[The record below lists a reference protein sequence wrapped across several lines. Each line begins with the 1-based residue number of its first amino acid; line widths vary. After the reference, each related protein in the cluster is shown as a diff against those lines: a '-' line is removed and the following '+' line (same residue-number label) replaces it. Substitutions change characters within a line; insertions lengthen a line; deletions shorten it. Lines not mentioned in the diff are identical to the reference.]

1 MVKTLLLNNLNFAV
15 MKTIGVK
22 MAIIALF
29 VIVGNLSLSA
39 QIGRG
44 GACLRG
50 TTTIVEKPA
59 TCTAVQL
66 TDEQKTILN
75 DLYVDFQAEMTELRA
90 DMQSASKFTDKLI
103 IRKQMVDLRNAHLVE
118 VKALLA
124 EWGY

>member
-1 MVKTLLLNNLNFAV
+1 

-44 GACLRG
+44 GSCLRR
-50 TTTIVEKPA
+50 TTTPITTPVVVGSPA
-59 TCTAVQL
+59 TCTTVQL

-75 DLYVDFQAEMTELRA
+75 DLYVVFQAEMAELR
-90 DMQSASKFTDKLI
+90 SAMWSTVVWTDKLV
-103 IRKQMVDLRNAHLVE
+103 IRQQMVDLRNAHLAE
-118 VKALLA
+118 VKALLE

>member
-1 MVKTLLLNNLNFAV
+1 
-15 MKTIGVK
+15 MKTIGVR

-44 GACLRG
+44 GTCLRG
-50 TTTIVEKPA
+50 TGTVVEKPA
-59 TCTAVQL
+59 TCTTIQL

-75 DLYVDFQAEMTELRA
+75 DLYVEFQAEMAELRA
-90 DMQSASKFTDKLI
+90 AMVSATTFTDKLL
-103 IRKQMVDLRNAHLVE
+103 IRKQMVDLRIAHLAE

>member
-1 MVKTLLLNNLNFAV
+1 
-15 MKTIGVK
+15 MKTIGVR

-44 GACLRG
+44 GTCLRG
-50 TTTIVEKPA
+50 TTTVVEKPA
-59 TCTAVQL
+59 TCTTIQL

-75 DLYVDFQAEMTELRA
+75 DLYVEFQAEMTELRA
-90 DMQSASKFTDKLI
+90 DMLSAATFADKLI
-103 IRKQMVDLRNAHLVE
+103 IRKQMIDLRTAHLAE